1 MQLEQLQSEIASVAR
16 KTGIS
21 SATKLALIAPSKE
34 LFDDSIPIIE
44 WWDAAILTHKKYV
57 DGCLFICILIK
68 SAIIVFSCAAMLID
82 MCLATIIGTFQI

>member
-34 LFDDSIPIIE
+34 LFDDSIPIVE

-57 DGCLFICILIK
+57 N
-68 SAIIVFSCAAMLID
+68 SCCKYAYWSSHLLLWGFLMQL
-82 MCLATIIGTFQI
+82 C